1 MASIVKRS
9 KSFCVVYNTYESGRK
24 RQVWETYHS
33 EEMALR
39 RKAQIEM
46 IQAIQKESAE
56 RKNLR
61 GKETLEDFMV
71 EYVEVYGRIHWSCS
85 TYTSNCALIKNYII
99 PRFGSM
105 RFSEFTPRTVA
116 ALYSDL
122 LTRQQF
128 AKPAYSGRII
138 TPQLLAS
145 IHKLMHSAFEQA
157 VLWDYIDKNPF
168 HKIHFPE
175 AFPKTPAMLSP
186 EEIGQLMRECNN
198 PMLLMALHL
207 AFAGSLRK
215 GEILAL
221 TWDNVDFKNNSI
233 TVTKTLKRVTRESLA
248 VLDGKEILYEFPGMF
263 PDSRTVMVLKQPKT
277 RSSIRTVYL
286 PEYVMNL
293 LRDWKAQQ
301 PPCKHAQPDL
311 LFRRSNGWPFQE
323 ETLPDLLEKELLAQA
338 LPKVTFH
345 SLRHSSITYKLM
357 LTGGNIKAVQGDS
370 GHAQA
375 EMITER
381 YGHVIDSSRK
391 DSAQKFQDKFY
402 KKL

>member
-24 RQVWETYHS
+24 RQIWETYHS
-33 EEMALR
+33 EDMALR
-39 RKAQIEM
+39 RKVQIEI

-56 RKNLR
+56 RKNMR
-61 GKETLEDFMV
+61 GKETLADFMV
-71 EYVEVYGRIHWSCS
+71 EYIDVYGRIHWSCS

-99 PRFGSM
+99 PHFGSM
-105 RFSEFTPRTVA
+105 RFSEFTPRTVT

-128 AKPAYSGRII
+128 AKPAYSGRTI

-168 HKIHFPE
+168 HKIRLPE
-175 AFPKTPAMLSP
+175 SFPKTPAMLSP
-186 EEIGQLMRECNN
+186 EEIGQLMRECRD
-198 PMLLMALHL
+198 PTLLMALHL

-221 TWDNVDFKNNSI
+221 TWDNVDFQSNSI

-286 PEYVMNL
+286 PEYVMDL
-293 LRDWKAQQ
+293 LHDWKAQQ
-301 PPCKHAQPDL
+301 QPCKHAQPDL

-323 ETLPDLLEKELLAQA
+323 ETLPQLLAKELLALG
-338 LPKVTFH
+338 LPNVTFH
-345 SLRHSSITYKLM
+345 SLRHSSISYKLM

-391 DSAQKFQDKFY
+391 DSAQRFQDEFY